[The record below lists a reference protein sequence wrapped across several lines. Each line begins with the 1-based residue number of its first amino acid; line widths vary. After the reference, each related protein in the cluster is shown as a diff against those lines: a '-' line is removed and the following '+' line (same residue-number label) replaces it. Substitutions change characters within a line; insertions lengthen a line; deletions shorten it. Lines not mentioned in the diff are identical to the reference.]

1 MTRTATKGL
10 RIAALL
16 GSVAVLAAALFMWAS
31 WDEIRAWYVL
41 GQHFEHLGKN
51 EQGYREYRHKQTAIV
66 FVRLPGGKFLMGSP
80 ESEEG
85 RWTWEQ
91 QREISVS
98 PFLIAK
104 FELTNKSWNE
114 VMNRQRLAGPTTGD
128 DFPAQSHCSWEDS
141 QEFCR
146 RTRLSLPT
154 EAQWEYACRAGT
166 AGPYSGTG
174 QLEDMGWYHTDR
186 PHPVGQKSPNGF
198 GQPKVNAKTRGPATM
213 VTSPF
218 IDFLSGHRM
227 RFDSRSMTP

>member
-85 RWTWEQ
+85 RRTWEQ

-98 PFLIAK
+98 LPTNNATEPGSQMERTPEGIDLVANSGGCHAI
-104 FELTNKSWNE
+104 FETPRN
-114 VMNRQRLAGPTTGD
+114 VLAASSS
-128 DFPAQSHCSWEDS
+128 AQSLYLIQMGKEAGYLTQSLP
-141 QEFCR
+141 
-146 RTRLSLPT
+146 LSLPLNAPANVM
-154 EAQWEYACRAGT
+154 E
-166 AGPYSGTG
+166 SGSTSSTLKSSVPQMATG
-174 QLEDMGWYHTDR
+174 STPLVLTLQ
-186 PHPVGQKSPNGF
+186 GF
-198 GQPKVNAKTRGPATM
+198 GQDWGLMSTGISTNKGATSKPLYL
-213 VTSPF
+213 T
-218 IDFLSGHRM
+218 LA
-227 RFDSRSMTP
+227 